1 MFGEK
6 ALRLTRSMIL
16 LVIVDYLLCE
26 MRGNRP
32 ANFLTD
38 FVSAQGACLLEA
50 EGNYQCEKR
59 KHGPD

>member
-38 FVSAQGACLLEA
+38 FVSAKRSLLVR
-50 EGNYQCEKR
+50 GRRQLSV
-59 KHGPD
+59 